1 MSQTLL
7 FSVGAV
13 VFTIT
18 VVATL
23 LYGYFALDR
32 IYQSDAAKRPVIHEP
47 TQPPIANAT
56 AATRSA

>member
-7 FSVGAV
+7 FSVGV
-13 VFTIT
+13 CVFTVT

-32 IYQSDAAKRPVIHEP
+32 VYQADAAKRPVIHDP
-47 TQPPIANAT
+47 TQPSTADAT